1 MPPVR
6 NDYVA
11 VAMEVSLIRDLDP
24 DGVRDLAR
32 RENAGFPEEDFGKGQ
47 QEKHEQLQTITPS

>member
-6 NDYVA
+6 NDDVA

-32 RENAGFPEEDFGKGQ
+32 RENTGFPEKDFGEGQ
-47 QEKHEQLQTITPS
+47 QEKHEQLQTTTPS